1 MFQVPVGTTVAVV
14 VVMRVL
20 LRKLLAQA
28 TISLT
33 AARSRGRAER
43 LPRSAARGGRAA
55 PRQRSASLAAI
66 ASLNAE
72 ETIRALLTSPGT
84 WAVVGCSPS
93 PLRDSH
99 RIAALLQR
107 RGNRIVP
114 VNPAAGCDEILGEP
128 CHPSLTAL
136 PEGVDV
142 VDIFRRADAAGAH
155 VDEAIEIGAR
165 AVWMQLGV
173 IDHAA
178 AERALAAGLDVVMDR
193 CPAIEVGRLGLR

>member
-1 MFQVPVGTTVAVV
+1 MQAGPRRPPPIGRPGRRAGPRVG
-14 VVMRVL
+14 
-20 LRKLLAQA
+20 
-28 TISLT
+28 
-33 AARSRGRAER
+33 
-43 LPRSAARGGRAA
+43 
-55 PRQRSASLAAI
+55 SASLAAI
-66 ASLNAE
+66 ASLNSE
-72 ETIRALLTSPGT
+72 DTIRALLTSPGT

-93 PLRDSH
+93 PMRDSH

-107 RGNRIVP
+107 RGNRILP
-114 VNPAAGCDEILGEP
+114 VNPAAGGGEILGEP
-128 CHPSLTAL
+128 CHPSLTTL
-136 PEGVDV
+136 PPDAGVDV

-173 IDHAA
+173 IDQAA